1 MTQHDYRMIAATIK
15 KAREELDHP
24 VSYELQGNFSPQCA
38 TILDRL
44 EEAWITLFA
53 KENPRFIHMF
63 T

>member
-1 MTQHDYRMIAATIK
+1 MTQHDYRIITATLK

-24 VSYELQGNFSPQCA
+24 IGGHCD

-53 KENPRFIHMF
+53 KENPRFSPTKF
-63 T
+63 KEASQP